1 MNFMDAQQQPIIPPP
16 PPPIRPSWQPTAASP
31 ARKGAVFGWWVA
43 IFLAGCTTQPTVAP
57 PQASGPVDVF
67 EAMQRERDYYKQQE
81 QERRAQYVK
90 DHPQLRP
97 AFAQDILDGKVA
109 VGMTP
114 DDVKASWGKPGMINS
129 SGGVNGSFD
138 QWCYHDSSFLYFTDG
153 LLTSWQ
159 VQKQP

>member
-1 MNFMDAQQQPIIPPP
+1 
-16 PPPIRPSWQPTAASP
+16 
-31 ARKGAVFGWWVA
+31 
-43 IFLAGCTTQPTVAP
+43 
-57 PQASGPVDVF
+57 
-67 EAMQRERDYYKQQE
+67 MQRERDYYKQQE